1 LLSDGGR
8 DNPNRTRWRP
18 CCAPLPWSGT
28 LVDMRRRIW
37 KELGYA
43 LLGLPLAVFGFAYVV
58 LAVPFSGLSVTLLG
72 VPLLATL
79 VMGARGWGA
88 MYRKLGRAALG
99 LQVGD
104 PAPMRRRPGLIG
116 WIRSG
121 LGDATGWRAMAY
133 LFVKLPL
140 GIVTGAVGFAFY
152 GYGLMFLSY
161 PIWFKVTPG
170 SVDGSGREHPGMGIG
185 SLFLDTWP
193 RAFAL
198 SAVGVL
204 VLLAA
209 PWVVRLVLW
218 PDRLLIRALLGPTA
232 RDARVADL
240 ERTRAYAVD
249 ESAAVLR
256 RIERDL
262 HDGAQARLVAVAMK
276 LGMAREKLGEDVDP
290 GTREL
295 LDTAHRNAKEAIAE
309 LRDLARGIHP
319 PVLDKGLDAA
329 LATLAAR
336 SPVPVGLRVTTPHR
350 PAPAIETIAY
360 FCVAELLTNVA
371 KHSRATRVS
380 VEVSERDG
388 RLSILVADDGS
399 GGARPRTGLSGLH
412 DRVRTVDGAMDLDS
426 PPGGGTTVT
435 IDLPMSA

>member
-1 LLSDGGR
+1 
-8 DNPNRTRWRP
+8 
-18 CCAPLPWSGT
+18 
-28 LVDMRRRIW
+28 MW

-43 LLGLPLAVFGFAYVV
+43 LLGIPLAAAGFAYVLLV
-58 LAVPFSGLSVTLLG
+58 APFSALSVTLLG
-72 VPLLATL
+72 LPVLATIVL
-79 VMGARGWGA
+79 GARGWA
-88 MYRKLGRAALG
+88 ALHRNLARAALG
-99 LQVGD
+99 VRVGD
-104 PAPMRRRPGLIG
+104 PAPVRRRPGLVG
-116 WIRSG
+116 WVRTG
-121 LGDATGWRAMAY
+121 LGDATGWRAMGY

-140 GIVTGAVGFAFY
+140 GFLAGVLAIAFY

-161 PIWFKVTPG
+161 PIWFKVTPA
-170 SVDGSGREHPGMGIG
+170 STDGSGRPHPGMGIG

-198 SAVGVL
+198 SAVGGL

-209 PWVVRLVLW
+209 PWVVRLALW

-249 ESAAVLR
+249 ESAAALR

-336 SPVPVGLRVTTPHR
+336 SPVPVGLRVTTPDR

-371 KHSRATRVS
+371 KHSRATRAS

-388 RLSILVADDGS
+388 RLRVRVADDGS
-399 GGARPRTGLSGLH
+399 GGAHPGTGLSGLR

>member
-1 LLSDGGR
+1 MS
-8 DNPNRTRWRP
+8 
-18 CCAPLPWSGT
+18 
-28 LVDMRRRIW
+28 RRMG

-43 LLGLPLAVFGFAYVV
+43 LLGIPLAAVGFAYVLLTVKLTALSLTV
-58 LAVPFSGLSVTLLG
+58 LGL
-72 VPLLATL
+72 PALATIVL
-79 VMGARGWGA
+79 GARGWGA
-88 MYRKLGRAALG
+88 LHRNLARSALG
-99 LQVGD
+99 VRVTD
-104 PAPMRRRPGLIG
+104 PAPVRRRPGLVG
-116 WIRSG
+116 WVRTG
-121 LGDATGWRAMAY
+121 LSDTTGWRALAY

-140 GIVTGAVGFAFY
+140 GILAGGLSLGFY
-152 GYGLMFLSY
+152 GYGLMFLTY
-161 PIWFKVTPG
+161 PVWYRLVPA
-170 SVDGSGREHPGMGIG
+170 SVDGSGRKHPGMGIG
-185 SLFLDTWP
+185 SLFLDAWP

-198 SAVGVL
+198 SAIGVL

-209 PWVVRLVLW
+209 PWVVRATLW

-232 RDARVADL
+232 RDARVTDL
-240 ERTRAYAVD
+240 ERSRAYAVD

-295 LDTAHRNAKEAIAE
+295 LDTAHSNAKEAIVE

-336 SPVPVGLRVTTPHR
+336 SPVPVGLRVTTPDR

-360 FCVAELLTNVA
+360 SCVPDLLTNVA
-371 KHSRATRVS
+371 KHSRATRAT
-380 VEVSERDG
+380 VEVDERDG
-388 RLSILVADDGS
+388 RF
-399 GGARPRTGLSGLH
+399 
-412 DRVRTVDGAMDLDS
+412 
-426 PPGGGTTVT
+426 
-435 IDLPMSA
+435 